1 MSNTN
6 WEKVVSYKELKQIK
20 RKRSKEFIVQKERR
34 IALPELIEEGWVEYR
49 KYKDDKFVGVKKDKK
64 IDELF
69 EDKIWIMLFNMGFK
83 HMNSD
88 RNFHMS
94 YDHTNENI
102 TQQIDVFAADDDSV
116 LVIECKASTSIK
128 NGVFKKDIEA
138 FYGQTQGLRKEIR
151 KKFPGRIVKFIW
163 ATHNYNMSNADLEKL
178 ANWKIDFW
186 DDSKVNYYY
195 ELVKH
200 LGSSAKY
207 QLLGN
212 IFANQKIKNM
222 NNKIPAIRGKMGNHT
237 YYSFSIE
244 PEKLLKIGYVLHRSD
259 ANSDMM
265 PTYQRIIK
273 KSRLKSVRKFIN
285 VDNGYFPNSIVI
297 NLITKRP
304 LTFDMADKQ
313 NPDSIAT
320 LGILH
325 LPQKYKSA
333 YIIDG
338 QHRLYGYSDSK
349 YASTNS
355 IPVVAF
361 VNLEKEEQIKLF
373 MEINE
378 NQKAVSKNLRNT
390 LNADTQWNSS
400 KYHERR
406 NALRLRI
413 AQKLGEDCTSPL
425 YKRIIIGE
433 DQSTSYKCVTI
444 ECIRQAVKN
453 SSFLSKYST
462 SNKLEK
468 RGYFDLDNNDKT
480 FDILYS
486 YLYNC
491 LLYLKENLNKEWHLG
506 KDEHGILVTN
516 NGIGGVIRTINSITE
531 HLIKIKEIDPL
542 KDKPAVMAE
551 RAQYYFDPIIRF
563 YENIDDEQRDII
575 RKTYGGNGPIYSCRC
590 LEKAINHEH
599 NEFEPEGL
607 NKYWEDHSREYNNDS
622 ITMIREI
629 SNAVKS
635 IVKKA
640 ILDKYSDNWAT
651 AIPKTVYT
659 RVNKAIIDSEYD
671 TGKKHDFWDYIP
683 LSDIQL
689 IITYGTNWSN
699 LFAEVFTLESQQKI
713 SGGKK
718 SKTEWLVLL
727 SKLQQSAAKSTFSV
741 KKIDYQLI
749 CEIYK
754 KFVPEVSIF
763 DYPKSS

>member
-1 MSNTN
+1 MTN
-6 WEKVVSYKELKQIK
+6 WEKIVSCKELSNAKN
-20 RKRSKEFIVQKERR
+20 KRSKEFIEKKERS
-34 IALPELIEEGWVEYR
+34 IALPELKKEGWEEYK
-49 KYKDDKFVGVKKDKK
+49 KYKDDRFIKVKKNKK
-64 IDELF
+64 VDELF
-69 EDKIWIMLFNMGFK
+69 EDRIWTMLYNMGFEY
-83 HMNSD
+83 MNTD
-88 RNFHMS
+88 RNFRIS
-94 YDHTNENI
+94 YDHTNDNI

-116 LVIECKASTSIK
+116 LVIECKASPSIK

-138 FYGQTQGLRKEIR
+138 FYGQMEGLRKEIR
-151 KKFPGRIVKFIW
+151 KKFPRRKVKFIW
-163 ATHNYNMSNADLEKL
+163 ATQNYNMSKADLEKL
-178 ANWKIDFW
+178 KNWNIDFW

-212 IFANQKIKNM
+212 LFADQKINNM

-285 VDNGYFPNSIVI
+285 VDKGYFPNSIVI
-297 NLITKRP
+297 NLITKRS
-304 LTFDMADKQ
+304 LTFDMTDKQ
-313 NPDSIAT
+313 DPNSIAT

-349 YASTNS
+349 YARTNS

-361 VNLEKEEQIKLF
+361 ENLDKEEQIKLF

-400 KYHERR
+400 KYYEQR
-406 NALRLRI
+406 NALMLRI

-433 DQSTSYKCVTI
+433 DQKNSYKCVTI
-444 ECIRQAVKN
+444 ECIRKAINK
-453 SSFLSKYST
+453 SSFISKYNT
-462 SNKLEK
+462 SDKLEK

-480 FDILYS
+480 FDNLYY
-486 YLYNC
+486 YLHNC
-491 LLYLKENLNKEWHLG
+491 LLYIKENLGKEWNLD
-506 KDEHGILVTN
+506 KDNHAIVVTN
-516 NGIGGVIRTINSITE
+516 NGIGGIIRTINSITE
-531 HLIKIKEIDPL
+531 HLIKLRAIDPL
-542 KDKPAVMAE
+542 KDKPTFMVE
-551 RAQYYFDPIIRF
+551 RAQQYLDSMIRF
-563 YENIDDEQRDII
+563 YENIDDEQRNII

-590 LEKAINHEH
+590 LEKAINYEH
-599 NEFEPEGL
+599 CAFKPEGL
-607 NKYWEDHSREYNNDS
+607 SSYWEDHSREYNNDS

-629 SNAVKS
+629 SSSVKS
-635 IVKKA
+635 IVKEA
-640 ILDKYSDNWAT
+640 IMNQYGNTWTT
-651 AIPKTVYT
+651 AIPKPVYT
-659 RVNKAIIDSEYD
+659 RVKKAIINSEYD
-671 TGKKHDFWDYIP
+671 TGEQYDFWDYIP

-689 IITYGTNWSN
+689 IVLYSTNWSD
-699 LFAEVFTLESQQKI
+699 LFANVFTLESQRKI

-718 SKTEWLVLL
+718 LKTQWLVLL
-727 SKLQQSAAKSTFSV
+727 SKLQQNAAKSTFSV
-741 KKIDYQLI
+741 KKLDYQLI

-754 KFVPEVSIF
+754 KFVPKDSVF
-763 DYPKSS
+763 DYSESS